1 MDFPGPLEEPMM
13 LIGHGVAQR
22 IYRERRNFVTEIIGG
37 EIAPVRQLMEAIK
50 AAGYE
55 IEFAGISC
63 DATAAVE
70 STVDQTALCSR
81 YPARRQGHREPYLV
95 LQTSWLDCSARFGQT
110 PARNQFPPRYKNSG
124 SQELRLGRHLRFPN
138 SGCPRR
144 LVEHT
149 RLDHEWG

>member
-1 MDFPGPLEEPMM
+1 LDFPGPLEEPMM

-81 YPARRQGHREPYLV
+81 YPARRQGIENRTWYCRHRGWIALHA
-95 LQTSWLDCSARFGQT
+95 SAK
-110 PARNQFPPRYKNSG
+110 P
-124 SQELRLGRHLRFPN
+124 RLGTHFPRGIKTPDLK
-138 SGCPRR
+138 S
-144 LVEHT
+144 
-149 RLDHEWG
+149 LD